1 MQGWE
6 DHKSLASVVW
16 EQTDMCLNVYAEDS
30 SRVLQDANNERRISG
45 GGYASRQ
52 LEELTQNAVDAARY
66 GGSRVEVVLTK
77 ETLYVANDGR
87 PFTAEGVRSLMASDI
102 STKDDE
108 QIGKFGIGF
117 KSILAISSTPRVLS
131 RTVAFAFDAEWS
143 RATLV
148 DSGYDSPA
156 YPVMRLARTV
166 DPLVEA
172 SKDPVLAGLMSWA
185 STVIVAPLR
194 EGYFELSK
202 RLYSFPSEFVLF
214 SAHITT
220 VALRNLAEPDPL
232 ARASRSGRPAERE
245 ITRTVDEDGTV
256 TLRSGREATRWSI
269 ATREVSPTTS
279 ALDDGGHAASR
290 KRLDIS
296 YALKLPPGNELGTF
310 WAYFPTHDRTTLSG
324 IVNAPW
330 KLSEDRIRLLP
341 GRFNEELLDHVP
353 SLFSDAV
360 TALSAEGQGVMALD
374 ATPARGREERSWADD
389 YINEPVFA
397 HLRTVASLPDG
408 HGRLRRP
415 NDLKWVGEMDPELL
429 MSWAETPNA
438 PVAEW
443 VHPDAYRTPERRNRV
458 ERLMGRRSRAE
469 VKDWLEALTA
479 GGDAHASANAIRL
492 AAKVIAHA
500 RRTADAELRTRL
512 ENGVRDARIVRLEN
526 GELRAPTRGRVFV
539 RAEGDERD
547 DVEFVDPALTE
558 IAGVAAD
565 LSELG
570 VVVMDRTGEMHAAL
584 ARLSEAGPAE
594 ADRLWAQIWAL
605 MRDLPRETAVNILRE
620 DLPEPLTRVVGVK
633 TAAGT
638 WTTPE
643 MSFLSGSIIPP
654 DAARDR
660 EFLIDPAFHRDDVDL
675 LHEIGAV
682 DAPVRRYGSPREPWL
697 SSYED
702 SIADAF
708 IRKQKAAKPDRD
720 KLVFDGAQPPWPLQP
735 LIEMSPAA
743 RIAVTNHLLAQGLD
757 SPWLVRHTTNRQYGS
772 TRFTGPEAWFVR
784 RYGLLQTAFGAMPPR
799 RVLRAGEAIDP
810 EILPAFEATDAQAA
824 ALDLRSDPDDLE
836 SSEWEN
842 LKRIADGW
850 VASDEDDGRRVAF
863 YAWLPGRIEPESLV
877 ARVGRGRQSV
887 PTKNIGVATDRGTY
901 DSMLEA
907 QIPAILVLDAEDAER
922 FIDHWEMP
930 RGTDLL
936 QEEIVVSPAG
946 EAEYITDVFPPL
958 KLWLDPVDHD
968 LLLQPAE
975 RLEKMVATKDGQVGR
990 RISFY
995 REGPT
1000 VFVTAREPR
1009 DSLSQIAQALN
1020 LGMSTADIASVI
1032 EQMEETAVDGLRAEL
1047 RAALDDDVRLVAA
1060 VGVDAL
1066 RRIVPAQ
1073 AVAALE
1079 QREGDPSEASI
1090 ARLARAVHGVSILKQ
1105 LRPALEELGLQP
1117 PREWTGRGRTR
1128 NWVAS
1133 LGFPIE
1139 WAGFPESRRPAME
1152 QVDGPAVLKPLHE
1165 YQVQVTERIAAL
1177 LKGVGK
1183 DRGLVSLPTG
1193 AGKTRVTVEALI
1205 NGVREGDID
1214 LGRPLVWIAQ
1224 SDELCEQA
1232 AETWTYVWRAVGGG
1246 VPMSLG
1252 RLWGDNELTEEPDS
1266 FQLVIAGVSK
1276 LHKVVSRPGDD
1287 YEWLRDPS
1295 VVVVDEAHTSI
1306 TGEYTTVLEWL
1317 GRGSRG
1323 RSEDKRR
1330 PLIGLTATPFR
1341 GTSEEETKRLAQRYD
1356 GHRLD
1361 RGSFRND
1368 DDPYGELQEM
1378 GVLARVRQI
1387 VLDGSEVHLSP
1398 EDVTEIE
1405 TMRRL
1410 PGSVSERIGADLT
1423 RTRRIIESIHELDE
1437 NSTALVFCPSVENA
1451 RVLAGL
1457 LSNEGVPSVAIS
1469 SDSEPAA
1476 RRHYI
1481 EEFKARRIRV
1491 ITNYGVLTQGF
1502 DAPSIEAVYLARP
1515 TFSPNVYQQMIG
1527 RGLRGPKNGG
1537 SEEVL
1542 VVNVKDN
1549 FDRFGE
1555 LLAFNA
1561 FEHLWTRT

>member
-1 MQGWE
+1 
-6 DHKSLASVVW
+6 
-16 EQTDMCLNVYAEDS
+16 
-30 SRVLQDANNERRISG
+30 
-45 GGYASRQ
+45 
-52 LEELTQNAVDAARY
+52 
-66 GGSRVEVVLTK
+66 
-77 ETLYVANDGR
+77 
-87 PFTAEGVRSLMASDI
+87 
-102 STKDDE
+102 
-108 QIGKFGIGF
+108 
-117 KSILAISSTPRVLS
+117 
-131 RTVAFAFDAEWS
+131 
-143 RATLV
+143 
-148 DSGYDSPA
+148 
-156 YPVMRLARTV
+156 
-166 DPLVEA
+166 
-172 SKDPVLAGLMSWA
+172 
-185 STVIVAPLR
+185 
-194 EGYFELSK
+194 
-202 RLYSFPSEFVLF
+202 
-214 SAHITT
+214 
-220 VALRNLAEPDPL
+220 
-232 ARASRSGRPAERE
+232 
-245 ITRTVDEDGTV
+245 
-256 TLRSGREATRWSI
+256 
-269 ATREVSPTTS
+269 
-279 ALDDGGHAASR
+279 
-290 KRLDIS
+290 
-296 YALKLPPGNELGTF
+296 
-310 WAYFPTHDRTTLSG
+310 
-324 IVNAPW
+324 
-330 KLSEDRIRLLP
+330 
-341 GRFNEELLDHVP
+341 
-353 SLFSDAV
+353 
-360 TALSAEGQGVMALD
+360 
-374 ATPARGREERSWADD
+374 
-389 YINEPVFA
+389 
-397 HLRTVASLPDG
+397 
-408 HGRLRRP
+408 
-415 NDLKWVGEMDPELL
+415 
-429 MSWAETPNA
+429 
-438 PVAEW
+438 
-443 VHPDAYRTPERRNRV
+443 
-458 ERLMGRRSRAE
+458 
-469 VKDWLEALTA
+469 
-479 GGDAHASANAIRL
+479 
-492 AAKVIAHA
+492 
-500 RRTADAELRTRL
+500 
-512 ENGVRDARIVRLEN
+512 
-526 GELRAPTRGRVFV
+526 
-539 RAEGDERD
+539 
-547 DVEFVDPALTE
+547 
-558 IAGVAAD
+558 
-565 LSELG
+565 
-570 VVVMDRTGEMHAAL
+570 
-584 ARLSEAGPAE
+584 
-594 ADRLWAQIWAL
+594 
-605 MRDLPRETAVNILRE
+605 
-620 DLPEPLTRVVGVK
+620 
-633 TAAGT
+633 
-638 WTTPE
+638 
-643 MSFLSGSIIPP
+643 
-654 DAARDR
+654 
-660 EFLIDPAFHRDDVDL
+660 
-675 LHEIGAV
+675 
-682 DAPVRRYGSPREPWL
+682 
-697 SSYED
+697 
-702 SIADAF
+702 
-708 IRKQKAAKPDRD
+708 
-720 KLVFDGAQPPWPLQP
+720 
-735 LIEMSPAA
+735 
-743 RIAVTNHLLAQGLD
+743 
-757 SPWLVRHTTNRQYGS
+757 
-772 TRFTGPEAWFVR
+772 
-784 RYGLLQTAFGAMPPR
+784 
-799 RVLRAGEAIDP
+799 
-810 EILPAFEATDAQAA
+810 
-824 ALDLRSDPDDLE
+824 
-836 SSEWEN
+836 
-842 LKRIADGW
+842 
-850 VASDEDDGRRVAF
+850 VAF

-922 FIDHWEMP
+922 FIDHWEMQ

-958 KLWLDPVDHD
+958 KLWLDPADHD

-995 REGPT
+995 RDGPT
-1000 VFVTAREPR
+1000 VFVTAQEQR
-1009 DSLSQIAQALN
+1009 DALSQITQALN
-1020 LGMSTADIASVI
+1020 LGMSAADIASVI
-1032 EQMEETAVDGLRAEL
+1032 DQMAQTAVDGLRAEL
-1047 RAALDDDVRLVAA
+1047 RAAPDDDARLVAA

-1073 AVAALE
+1073 AVTALE
-1079 QREGDPSEASI
+1079 QREGNPSDASI

-1105 LRPALEELGLQP
+1105 LRPALEERGLQP
-1117 PREWTGRGRTR
+1117 PREWTGRRRTR

-1214 LGRPLVWIAQ
+1214 LERPLVWIAQ

-1232 AETWTYVWRAVGGG
+1232 AETWTYVWRAIGAG
-1246 VPMSLG
+1246 VPMTLG

-1266 FQLVIAGVSK
+1266 FQLVIAGISK
-1276 LHKVVSRPGDD
+1276 LHKVVTRPGDD

-1323 RSEDKRR
+1323 RTEDKRR

-1451 RVLAGL
+1451 RVVAGL
-1457 LSNEGVPSVAIS
+1457 LSDEGVPSVAIS

-1481 EEFKARRIRV
+1481 EEFKVRRIRV